1 MNKKFLSLAALI
13 SVAALF
19 AIGCGGDDGSSSSD
33 EPAPTEAA
41 PTRAAYIAEAD
52 AICTAGE
59 ADMAAIDENLPDD
72 LDPAEARVAAAEEAI
87 AVLRDRVEQL
97 RALTPPEGDE
107 EETAAIFDAYDEFVE
122 LGEEDPGF
130 TDVSA
135 AEEAQAKIR
144 NLASDYGFKACAR

>member
-13 SVAALF
+13 SVATLF
-19 AIGCGGDDGSSSSD
+19 AVGCGGDDGSSSD
-33 EPAPTEAA
+33 EPASTEAA

-59 ADMAAIDENLPDD
+59 AEMAAINENLPDD

-87 AVLRDRVEQL
+87 VFLRDRVEQL

-107 EETAAIFDAYDEFVE
+107 EEVAAVFAAYDEFIE
-122 LGEEDPGF
+122 LGEEDPGY
-130 TDVSA
+130 TDDGA
-135 AEEAQAKIR
+135 AEEALATIR
-144 NLASDYGFKACAR
+144 TLASDYGFEACAR